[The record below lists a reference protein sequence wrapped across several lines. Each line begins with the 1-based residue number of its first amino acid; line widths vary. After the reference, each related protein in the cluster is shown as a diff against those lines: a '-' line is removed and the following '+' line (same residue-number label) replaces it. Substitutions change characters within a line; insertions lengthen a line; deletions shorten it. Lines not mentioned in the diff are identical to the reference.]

1 MCLASLITRFRSAK
15 LTHCAILIVME
26 DSITWEA
33 PEFEHLEKRA
43 DWYWIL
49 GIVAAFGIIL
59 AILLKNYLFAILV
72 LIGAGTMTL
81 HAKKLPE
88 IVEFAVSKHGVQANK
103 VLYPYG
109 SLESFWISE
118 FNDEEPKL
126 LLTSKKI
133 LALQIII
140 PLADTP
146 PEEVRNMLLH
156 HVEEVE
162 QGESVVEHLSRFVR
176 F

>member
-1 MCLASLITRFRSAK
+1 
-15 LTHCAILIVME
+15 ME

-33 PEFEHLEKRA
+33 PEFEYLEKRA

-49 GIVAAFGIIL
+49 GIVAVFGVIL
-59 AILLKNYLFAILV
+59 AILLKNYLFAVLV
-72 LIGAGTMTL
+72 LIGAGTMAL
-81 HAKKLPE
+81 YAKKLPE
-88 IVEFAVSKHGVQANK
+88 TVKFTVSKHGVQVNK
-103 VLYPYG
+103 ILYPYS
-109 SLESFWISE
+109 SLESFWVNE
-118 FNDEEPKL
+118 LKGEAPKL

-140 PLADTP
+140 PLVDTP
-146 PEEVRNMLLH
+146 PEDVRNILLR

-162 QGESVVEHLSRFVR
+162 QGESVVERLSRFVG